1 MAEQTTQNI
10 TIQTEGKNLLAA
22 YVIWFFLG
30 TLGIHRIY
38 IGRKG
43 SGITM
48 LVIFV
53 LSLLSMIIFV
63 GALGFLVL
71 GVWWLVDAALIPGMV
86 ESAKRG
92 GRFAP
97 PPPTSCGHQS

>member
-53 LSLLSMIIFV
+53 LSLLSMIVFV
-63 GALGFLVL
+63 GGARISC
-71 GVWWLVDAALIPGMV
+71 A
-86 ESAKRG
+86 
-92 GRFAP
+92 GRVVAGRRCP
-97 PPPTSCGHQS
+97 DPRHGRISQ